1 MKNNNNKMKIKYFVI
16 LVLMIVEIS
25 SCSRKINYY
34 TGENKFKS
42 ETGIPDYTK
51 LVYWAAHPNKK
62 DPSDSV
68 PKPLQ
73 KLNQDKVADVF
84 FLHPTTFLNEN
95 EDGNSVNAIIDDS
108 AVNYKTDFTSILYQ
122 ATVFNERAKI
132 YAPRYRQA
140 HISMYYEKDSIKKMQ
155 AFEIAY
161 QDIKKAFQFYL
172 STYNLGRPIIIASH
186 SQGTTHAIRL
196 LKEFFDN
203 KELSNQLICAYLVG
217 MGVKKNQYELIPI
230 CQDSTTTGCFVSWR
244 TYREDFKN
252 EIINRKDTS
261 TVVVNPISWKTTN
274 EIISNENQ
282 KGAVLYNFN
291 KVFKNT
297 QNAQAEGNALWVS
310 HPKFPGSIF
319 YKTKN
324 YHAGDINLF
333 YLDIREDVSRRINQY
348 LSKNKSD

>member
-1 MKNNNNKMKIKYFVI
+1 MKIKYSVVV
-16 LVLMIVEIS
+16 VLMIIGITA
-25 SCSRKINYY
+25 CSRKINYY

-42 ETGIPDYTK
+42 DTGIPDYTK
-51 LVYWAAHPNKK
+51 LEYWAAHPNKK
-62 DPSDSV
+62 DPSDSI

-84 FLHPTTFLNEN
+84 FLHPTTFLDDNEG
-95 EDGNSVNAIIDDS
+95 GNFMNAKIDDS
-108 AVNYKTDFTSILYQ
+108 AINYKTDYTSILYQ
-122 ATVFNERAKI
+122 ATAFNERAKI

-140 HISMYYEKDSIKKMQ
+140 HISMYYESDSIKRIQ
-155 AFEIAY
+155 AFEKAY
-161 QDIKKAFQFYL
+161 QDIKKAFQYYL

-196 LKEFFDN
+196 VKEFFDK
-203 KELSNQLICAYLVG
+203 KELSNKLICAYLVG

-230 CQDSTTTGCFVSWR
+230 CMDSTTTGCFVSWR

-252 EIINRKDTS
+252 EIINRKDTT

-274 EIISNENQ
+274 EIISSDNQ
-282 KGAVLYNFN
+282 KGAILYNFN
-291 KVFKNT
+291 KVFKHT
-297 QNAQAEGNALWVS
+297 QNAQVEGNVLWVS
-310 HPKFPGSIF
+310 HPKFPGSIL
-319 YKTKN
+319 YNTKN